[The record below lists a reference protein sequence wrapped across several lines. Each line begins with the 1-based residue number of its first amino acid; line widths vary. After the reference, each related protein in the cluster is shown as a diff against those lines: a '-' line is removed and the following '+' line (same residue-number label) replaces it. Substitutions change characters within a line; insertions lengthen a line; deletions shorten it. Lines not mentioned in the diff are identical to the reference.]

1 LSRYAPFLVRSFWTD
16 SSYVKAYLTRIE
28 QVNEVVKAV
37 TAITPDVIETAKKC
51 DSERALGTLRGRLHG
66 IPILVKD
73 VFLTTDGTDT
83 TGMPEFCLLAR

>member
-1 LSRYAPFLVRSFWTD
+1 VRSFWTD